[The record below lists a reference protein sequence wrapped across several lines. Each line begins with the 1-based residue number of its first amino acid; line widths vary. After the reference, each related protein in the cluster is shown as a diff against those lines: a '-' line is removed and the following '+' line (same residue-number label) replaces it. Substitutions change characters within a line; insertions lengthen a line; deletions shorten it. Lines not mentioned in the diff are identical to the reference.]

1 MDLALILITLGALFV
16 AGLAVN
22 EIGKRTRL
30 PRVTLLLVC
39 GIIAG
44 DFGFN
49 VIPAEV
55 HAWYEFLSITALTMV
70 AFLLGGS
77 LTKKNLQAHGKQI
90 LLISISIV
98 LATLA
103 AVSLGLWLLGLDL
116 GIALLLGT
124 IATATDP
131 AATQDVIRQS
141 GVKSGFTETLKGI
154 VAIDD
159 AWGLIAF
166 SVLIALVHHL
176 SGNGDTQMLPAVA
189 RELGGSLLLGA
200 LIGFPA
206 AALTG
211 RLTGG
216 EPLQIE
222 ALALVFLTAGLSIWL
237 ELSYLIVGMT
247 VGAVIVNQARHH
259 TRAFHEIE
267 HIQWPFMILF
277 FILAGASLETS
288 TVAEIGLIGLAYVVL
303 RTISRVIGGWIGAVL
318 GRAPLPE
325 RPWFGIALMPQAGVA
340 VGMALVASSQF
351 PDWSD
356 TIMALV
362 IGTTVAF
369 EILGPTATLFAIR
382 RVNKPEKSD

>member
-49 VIPAEV
+49 VIPSDIHV
-55 HAWYEFLSITALTMV
+55 WYEFLSITALTLV

-77 LTKKNLQAHGKQI
+77 LTRKSLQAHGKQI

-98 LATLA
+98 LATFAL
-103 AVSLGLWLLGLDL
+103 VSLGLWLLGLDL
-116 GIALLLGT
+116 GIALILGA

-141 GVKSGFTETLKGI
+141 GVKSGFTETLKGV

-159 AWGLIAF
+159 AWGLIIF
-166 SVLIALVHHL
+166 SVVIALVHQL
-176 SGNGDTQMLPAVA
+176 TGNSEAQLLIGVA
-189 RELGGSLLLGA
+189 HELGGSLLLGA

-206 AALTG
+206 AVLTG
-211 RLTGG
+211 RLSGG

-222 ALALVFLTAGLSIWL
+222 ALALVFLTAGFSIWL
-237 ELSYLIVGMT
+237 DLSYLIVGMT
-247 VGAVIVNQARHH
+247 VGTIIVNQARHH

-288 TVAEIGLIGLAYVVL
+288 TFAKIGLVGLVYVVL
-303 RTISRVIGGWIGAVL
+303 RTISRVIGGWMGAVL
-318 GRAPLPE
+318 GNAPLRE
-325 RPWFGIALMPQAGVA
+325 RPWFGIALVPQAGVA

-356 TIMALV
+356 TIMTLV

-382 RVNKPEKSD
+382 RMNKLEKSD